1 MGAVY
6 QPDEGLLGE
15 RLEETIKVLTVVF
28 LVAFSLFLISLYR
41 AELEEYVFYMHFLYL
56 PIVLATF
63 WWGKQGIAV
72 GAFLGIAV
80 IIITV
85 LTGSTQEEIFSSL
98 IEATLFVIVAALVGM
113 LSDEKQQAL
122 EQELCFKRDTA
133 HYFFN
138 PLCIAEG
145 NLELARL
152 KAPDDLKK
160 EISETEHAVARI
172 KKVVVN
178 VVERGEIHE

>member
-1 MGAVY
+1 MGTVY
-6 QPDEGLLGE
+6 PPDEGLVGE
-15 RLEETIKVLTVVF
+15 QLEEIVKALTVVF
-28 LVAFSLFLISLYR
+28 LVAFSLFLVSLYR

-63 WWGKQGIAV
+63 WWGKQGITV
-72 GAFLGIAV
+72 GAFLGITV
-80 IIITV
+80 IAITI
-85 LTGSTQEEIFSSL
+85 LTGSTQQEIFSSL
-98 IEATLFVIVAALVGM
+98 IEAALFVIVAALVGM
-113 LSDEKQQAL
+113 LSDEKQRAL
-122 EQELCFKRDTA
+122 ERELCFKRDTA

-138 PLCIAEG
+138 PICIAEG

-152 KAPDDLKK
+152 KAPDDLDK
-160 EISETEHAVARI
+160 EISQTEQAIARI